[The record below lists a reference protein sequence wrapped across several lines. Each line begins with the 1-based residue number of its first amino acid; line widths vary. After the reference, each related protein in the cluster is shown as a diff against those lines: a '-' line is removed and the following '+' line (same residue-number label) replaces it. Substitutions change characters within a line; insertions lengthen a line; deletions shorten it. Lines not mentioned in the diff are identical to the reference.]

1 MGGTLT
7 LNADVFYYDY
17 TGYQVSTIVDK
28 SSVNLNINTKIY
40 GAEFEG
46 VWSPIRNLAVN
57 ANVGYLHTR
66 IDNGQ
71 TEVDTMNLTQGNP
84 NYTLLHGDDGTACL
98 APTGYLAGLIAHG
111 APAPFLATGGITP
124 DSLFAGACDNAGYA
138 VANQLGLNVNPAFQN
153 GIPVDLGG
161 KQMPNAPH
169 WTVSAGAQYMFE
181 VANDWRVTPRVD
193 LYWQDSSFA
202 RVFNAVNDFLPSY
215 YVVNAT
221 ITIASAPMGLELQ
234 LWAKN
239 IFNAQ
244 PITGVYLTNDT
255 SGLFQNVFTLDP
267 RTYGATLTK
276 RF

>member
-1 MGGTLT
+1 
-7 LNADVFYYDY
+7 
-17 TGYQVSTIVDK
+17 
-28 SSVNLNINTKIY
+28 
-40 GAEFEG
+40 
-46 VWSPIRNLAVN
+46 
-57 ANVGYLHTR
+57 
-66 IDNGQ
+66 
-71 TEVDTMNLTQGNP
+71 MNLTQGNT

-98 APTGYLAGLIAHG
+98 APTGYLAALIAG
-111 APAPFLATGGITP
+111 GYPAPFLATGVPAALAPPGTP
-124 DSLFAGACDNAGYA
+124 PGACTAAGYG
-138 VANQLGLNVNPAFQN
+138 VANALGSNVNFANVN
-153 GIPVDLGG
+153 GFAADLGG

-169 WTVSAGAQYMFE
+169 WTVSAGAQYVFE

-193 LYWQDSSFA
+193 FYWQDTSFA
-202 RVFNAVNDFLPSY
+202 RVFNAVNDFLPAY
-215 YVVNAT
+215 HVVNAT
-221 ITIASAPMGLELQ
+221 VTIASAPMGLELQ